1 MGQQQVSINDKF
13 FELGGHSLLATQIIS
28 RIRQA
33 FSLQLPLRHLFEA
46 PTIASLSKASD
57 ETAYQTE
64 LQVQSSGKGAFDALP
79 LLAPVARCTYVPL
92 SVAQEFIWY
101 SQPSKPDSCHYNSG
115 GGLRFSGAISPQI
128 LERSIN
134 LNFPLPIYLLRL
146 KSLSSQGFQLLSK
159 KFCTYVDD

>member
-1 MGQQQVSINDKF
+1 MTCIFSLSYPKSATPF

-33 FSLQLPLRHLFEA
+33 FWLELPLRHLFEA
-46 PTIASLSKASD
+46 PTIAFPSKAI

-64 LQVQSSGKGAFDALP
+64 LQVHSSGKEAFDALP
-79 LLAPVARCTYVPL
+79 LLAPVARGTYVPL

-101 SQPSKPDSCHYNSG
+101 SQQSKSDSCRCDSG
-115 GGLRFSGAISPQI
+115 GGLCFTGAISPQI

-134 LNFPLPIYLLRL
+134 LNFPANILAQAQKPVIT
-146 KSLSSQGFQLLSK
+146 KVSI
-159 KFCTYVDD
+159 VE